1 MTRLMSVNSGFH
13 TRISSM
19 AEPAQRRRP
28 RTEAPP
34 LDPSAVDRAY
44 RFYRAQRQ
52 AKVRHLRATRWADFR
67 FWAFL
72 GLLLLACAV
81 VAVTVW
87 GEIARIFGI

>member
-1 MTRLMSVNSGFH
+1 MV
-13 TRISSM
+13 
-19 AEPAQRRRP
+19 EPAQRQHAGAN
-28 RTEAPP
+28 APP
-34 LDPSAVDRAY
+34 VDPQAVDRAY

-52 AKVRHLRATRWADFR
+52 AKVEHRRQTKLAHVR
-67 FWAFL
+67 FWAVL